1 MAKYKK
7 YISYLLYIASVI
19 TIIGVG
25 LDTILISE
33 KYIASEKEVNIYG
46 LIYYYQFL
54 FISIILWGFSCW
66 IKPNKKLSIAYW
78 LTFFI
83 VTALVTL

>member
-7 YISYLLYIASVI
+7 YISYLLYIASLLA
-19 TIIGVG
+19 IIGIG
-25 LDTILISE
+25 LDTILISG

-46 LIYYYQFL
+46 LVYYYQFL
-54 FISIILWGFSCW
+54 FISIILWGFSFW
-66 IKPNKKLSIAYW
+66 LRPNKKLSIAYW

-83 VTALVTL
+83 VTAFVTL